1 LVLVQAAVLSLSI
14 WQSRGVL
21 IEAGG
26 DGEGDDHSSAIIQPA
41 RRRRSESEMGLLRS
55 AVHGRVTS
63 KAVSTL
69 LTGGVIRALVR
80 WADAPCI
87 I

>member
-1 LVLVQAAVLSLSI
+1 VQAAVLSLSI
-14 WQSRGVL
+14 WQGGRKVVL

-26 DGEGDDHSSAIIQPA
+26 DGEGDDLIQVPLFSRSSAKI
-41 RRRRSESEMGLLRS
+41 RSEMGLLRS
-55 AVHGRVTS
+55 AVHGRVLKS
-63 KAVSTL
+63 GSTL
-69 LTGGVIRALVR
+69 LTGGVVRALVR